1 MTKLENGLFIFRRDL
16 RIHDNVG
23 LLEAYKL
30 VKQLYTC
37 FIFTPEQ
44 VSNRNDFKSTNY
56 FGIHC
61 PIN

>member
-1 MTKLENGLFIFRRDL
+1 MTKLENGLFIFRVENL

-37 FIFTPEQ
+37 FIFAPEQ
-44 VSNRNDFKSTNY
+44 VSNRNDF
-56 FGIHC
+56 
-61 PIN
+61 